1 MYNIIGKLCTEVI
14 ALTKRY
20 AVDRIEGSYAILV
33 PDGEKGKLELPLSD
47 FDLKVNTIVDVTFEN
62 DRPVSVARAEGEEER
77 RLEKNKSRL
86 HALFAKS
93 KK

>member
-1 MYNIIGKLCTEVI
+1 M

-33 PDGEKGKLELPLSD
+33 PDGEKGKLELSLSD
-47 FDLKVNTIVDVTFEN
+47 FDLKANMIVDVTF
-62 DRPVSVARAEGEEER
+62 DDGRPVSVAHVEGEAER

-86 HALFAKS
+86 HALFSKS
-93 KK
+93 RK